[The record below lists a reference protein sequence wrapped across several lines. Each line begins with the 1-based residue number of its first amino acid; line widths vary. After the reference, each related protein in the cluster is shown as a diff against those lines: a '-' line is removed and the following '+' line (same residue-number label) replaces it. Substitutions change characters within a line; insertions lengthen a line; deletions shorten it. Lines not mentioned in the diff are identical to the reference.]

1 MPNTSQNRR
10 QMVAD
15 YRLFISLPNNAFVK
29 GFQANYVG
37 GYWIISVVTTKDQ
50 SATLKARDGHPLH
63 FSSLDSVAGFLADQ
77 GALEMNVSLL
87 KLSNQ
92 TEGAA

>member
-1 MPNTSQNRR
+1 MPNTYQNRS

-29 GFQANYVG
+29 GFQAIYVG
-37 GYWIISVVTTKDQ
+37 DHWIVSVVTTKDQ

-63 FSSLDSVAGFLADQ
+63 FSSLDSVARFLAEQ

-87 KLSNQ
+87 GLSDQ
-92 TEGAA
+92 AVEVA